1 MKYTIYSFYDN
12 KIPST
17 SVVKPD
23 NFLINLS
30 YVLKLSSFILESK
43 KFYITKKPGNPNR
56 FLTVPAAPELFDL
69 YAIPAVFP

>member
-1 MKYTIYSFYDN
+1 MEQKDRLNTVIFE
-12 KIPST
+12 
-17 SVVKPD
+17 
-23 NFLINLS
+23 L
-30 YVLKLSSFILESK
+30 LESK